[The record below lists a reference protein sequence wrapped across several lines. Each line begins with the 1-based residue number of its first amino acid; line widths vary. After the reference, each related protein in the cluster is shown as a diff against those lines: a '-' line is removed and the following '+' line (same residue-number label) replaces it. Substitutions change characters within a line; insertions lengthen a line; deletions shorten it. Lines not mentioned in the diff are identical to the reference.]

1 MLILNLLYLA
11 ASKSSFI
18 LYCLSVRVSN
28 YAARILS
35 AEASLPASPYWAS
48 SLSAHAPC
56 RTAAVCAAPNVHWT
70 SDTSDHVGVDV
81 QSVSIAQSQGLLE
94 HFSVSSCGNFLLVG
108 LDSS

>member
-1 MLILNLLYLA
+1 MSICMPAVPRRFDLNSYP
-11 ASKSSFI
+11 SFKP
-18 LYCLSVRVSN
+18 YVT
-28 YAARILS
+28 RILS